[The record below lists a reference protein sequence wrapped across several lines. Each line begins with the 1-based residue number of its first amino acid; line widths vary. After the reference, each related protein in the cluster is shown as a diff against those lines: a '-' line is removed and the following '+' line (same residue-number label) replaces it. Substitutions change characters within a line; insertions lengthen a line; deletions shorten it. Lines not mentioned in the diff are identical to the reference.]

1 MFTPSIS
8 ISFGSQAKVISGFF
22 RRICAKNMLNNPP
35 DILILIY
42 VGSLG
47 IAAKLLAQL
56 FPEVP
61 VVVIGL
67 TEEKVATDQLGSLV
81 TGFAQQVDP
90 RTTIEMLLRL
100 QPETQRIVVIGG
112 TAEVDRLVLDRAEQ
126 AGALIHWSSRIRIVE
141 QTRDGRDAPVCHLA
155 TARKPCCCSPG
166 CIATGRANLL
176 FPRARLKSLPNP
188 PMFPFMFSMTRRWA
202 VLWWTLDCWESRPA
216 SLPAVF

>member
-1 MFTPSIS
+1 
-8 ISFGSQAKVISGFF
+8 
-22 RRICAKNMLNNPP
+22 MLNNPP

-90 RTTIEMLLRL
+90 RTTIEMILRL
-100 QPETQRIVVIGG
+100 QPETQRIVLIGG

-155 TARKPCCCSPG
+155 TAENRVAVHPDVSRRGGRTCYSRARGSRACRIRQCFPLCSP
-166 CIATGRANLL
+166 
-176 FPRARLKSLPNP
+176 
-188 PMFPFMFSMTRRWA
+188 
-202 VLWWTLDCWESRPA
+202 
-216 SLPAVF
+216 